1 MGAENTY
8 GEFPEEMNLA
18 EAERHSANGVDGVWK
33 NMVFFLGNV
42 LKNRNCLT
50 DAFYEKKHEDYA
62 ICVHGMKSSLA
73 LLGAME
79 LSAKAKEL
87 ELAAKEGRYDFVEQN
102 HAVFLMQYDNFVE
115 KIEQCLEK
123 RGNKKTV
130 ERRVPETAEK
140 LIEAADDV
148 DAVGLEELAKEL
160 AAAKDITPNQKSV
173 VAQLLKAVEDLDFDA
188 VKEVAEKIKE

>member
-1 MGAENTY
+1 
-8 GEFPEEMNLA
+8 
-18 EAERHSANGVDGVWK
+18 
-33 NMVFFLGNV
+33 
-42 LKNRNCLT
+42 
-50 DAFYEKKHEDYA
+50 
-62 ICVHGMKSSLA
+62 
-73 LLGAME
+73 
-79 LSAKAKEL
+79 
-87 ELAAKEGRYDFVEQN
+87 
-102 HAVFLMQYDNFVE
+102 MQYDNFVE

-140 LIEAADDV
+140 LIEAADNF

-188 VKEVAEKIKE
+188 VKEVTEKIKE